1 MDDDSEIEIRFFN
14 RNYFCLARAQSVG
27 GAVQDPPR
35 GRAWMLSQRTP
46 VDFRGAAVKKPPGLG
61 SPAKRNFPH
70 ARLFQPMSG
79 TRLNICALGV
89 RRGPGRVGDLARPL
103 PSSRLLR

>member
-35 GRAWMLSQRTP
+35 RRAWMLSQRTP
-46 VDFRGAAVKKPPGLG
+46 VDFRGAAVKKPP
-61 SPAKRNFPH
+61 
-70 ARLFQPMSG
+70 RLSG
-79 TRLNICALGV
+79 QKELSTCQTFSAN
-89 RRGPGRVGDLARPL
+89 VGNPT
-103 PSSRLLR
+103 